1 MLANVT
7 RDAETD
13 PLVAEAG
20 RNEVRLRGWLAIRT
34 VLANGRRSKRALALL
49 DVAIAF
55 STWRM
60 LTREGGLDRADAV
73 KTMVAAVACASR

>member
-1 MLANVT
+1 MLSNVM
-7 RDAETD
+7 RDAEID
-13 PLVAEAG
+13 PLVAELAG
-20 RNEVRLRGWLAIRT
+20 MRFGPGLAAIRT

-49 DVAIAF
+49 DVALAF